1 MSKVYV
7 FLADGLEEIEGLTV
21 VDILR
26 RAGQEVY
33 TVSVTGSKTI
43 TGSHNIIF
51 LADGLFEE
59 TDFSDGSLLV
69 LPGGLKGTNSLGAFR
84 PLTELLVSWNEA
96 GKRLAAI
103 CAAPSV
109 LGDLGIL
116 NGKKAICYP
125 GFEERLKGAEVCR
138 QKAVTDQNVTT
149 GMGMGTAIPF
159 ALELVRILCGEE
171 EAVRQKK
178 SICYGHLSEL

>member
-7 FLADGLEEIEGLTV
+7 FLADGLEEIEGLAV

-26 RAGQEVY
+26 RSGQEVY
-33 TVSVTGSKTI
+33 MVSVTGSKTI
-43 TGSHNIIF
+43 VGSHNIVF
-51 LADGLFEE
+51 QADTLFEE
-59 TDFSDGSLLV
+59 TDFSGGSLLV
-69 LPGGLKGTNSLGAFR
+69 LPGGLKGTNCLGAFE
-84 PLTELLVSWNEA
+84 PLTKLLVSWDRA

-125 GFEERLKGAEVCR
+125 GFENRLAGAKICR
-138 QKAVTDQNVTT
+138 QKAVTDGNVTT
-149 GMGMGTAIPF
+149 GMGMGAAIPF
-159 ALELVRILCGEE
+159 ALELVRVLCGEE
-171 EAVRQKK
+171 EAERQKK
-178 SICYGHLSEL
+178 SICYGHLSQI